1 MLERCSQPPV
11 FRIAC
16 HHSMELWRSI
26 KETTG
31 IELNHAQKWAGD
43 AEKDDEKNSDFN
55 KPWQIKS
62 LSRKSSQALHQTHPI
77 VQKYC

>member
-11 FRIAC
+11 VHIAC

-31 IELNHAQKWAGD
+31 IELNHAQKWAED
-43 AEKDDEKNSDFN
+43 AENDDEKTLTSTNLGKTN
-55 KPWQIKS
+55 LWAAI
-62 LSRKSSQALHQTHPI
+62 QARHYIRLT
-77 VQKYC
+77 